1 MPLALWALTLS
12 AFAIG
17 TTEFVIVGLIPTIAT
32 SLQVSLPSA
41 GLLVSLYALGVAV
54 GAPVLTALT
63 GRVPRKLLLAG
74 LMLLFTAGN
83 LTAWMAP
90 GYGALMAARVLTG
103 LAHGVFFSI
112 GSTIA
117 TGLVPKE
124 KAASAIALMFSGLTV
139 ALVTGVPLGTFIGQH
154 FGWRT
159 TFLAVSLL
167 GVAAVAVILALVPR
181 ALPGASPAGL
191 LAQAAV
197 LKKPRLLLVYAMT
210 TLGYGGSFVGFTY
223 LAPILERVAGFSGNA
238 VGLVMLV
245 YGVSVAFGNIWG
257 GKLAD
262 RKGPVRALQIV
273 FALLALVLFVLGF
286 TGHHKVAVLATV
298 LAWGAVA
305 FGNVPGLQVYVVRR
319 AERDAPHA
327 VDVASGLNIA
337 AFNVGIALGAWGG
350 GLIVERF
357 GLMATPPIGA
367 AIVLGALGLTTLS
380 AYLDR
385 RDAVRQGT
393 RRSGDRRHRPAH
405 ERDPGPGQPGV
416 VAVQGA
422 RCDPVVDAARA
433 PAQVSPSSSG

>member
-17 TTEFVIVGLIPTIAT
+17 TTEFVIVGLIPTIAA
-32 SLQVSLPSA
+32 SLQVSVPSS
-41 GLLVSLYALGVAV
+41 GLLVSLYAIGVAV

-63 GRVPRKLLLAG
+63 GRLPRKLLLLG

-83 LTAWMAP
+83 LLAWMAP
-90 GYGALMAARVLTG
+90 NYEALMAARVLTG

-117 TGLVPKE
+117 TSLVLKE

-154 FGWRT
+154 FGWQT
-159 TFLAVSLL
+159 TFLAVSML
-167 GVAAVAVILALVPR
+167 GVAAFAGIAVLVPR
-181 ALPGASPAGL
+181 AIAGSKPSSL

-210 TLGYGGSFVGFTY
+210 TLGYGGTFVAFTY
-223 LAPILERVAGFSGNA
+223 LAPILQQVAGFSAGA

-273 FALLALVLFVLGF
+273 FALLAAVLLVLQF
-286 TGHHKVAVLATV
+286 TAANKIAVLITV

-305 FGNVPGLQVYVVRR
+305 FGNVPGLQVYVVQR
-319 AERDAPHA
+319 AGRDAPQA

-350 GLIVERF
+350 GIIVDRI
-357 GLMATPPIGA
+357 GLMATPWIGA
-367 AIVLGALGLTTLS
+367 LVVLGAFLLTTL
-380 AYLDR
+380 AGRLDQR
-385 RDAVRQGT
+385 
-393 RRSGDRRHRPAH
+393 
-405 ERDPGPGQPGV
+405 
-416 VAVQGA
+416 
-422 RCDPVVDAARA
+422 DAARGLEA
-433 PAQVSPSSSG
+433 PVKSEAAVLTH